1 MNRDVKL
8 LNQYRDLFIIWT
20 LREIKIRYKQ
30 SILGGAWAI
39 LQPLSLMLIFT
50 VVFSF
55 FVQIPTDGIP
65 YPLFAYAGLLPWSFL
80 MTGINFG
87 VPSLVN
93 NMSLLTKIYFP
104 REVLPVAAVCG
115 TVVDFMIGFIFYL
128 ILLTIY
134 GSHISIMYLWVPII
148 LLAEIILVIGLV
160 LMFSAMNVF
169 FRDIRFIV
177 PLFVQL
183 WFYASPVIY
192 PMSIVPEWLQPF
204 YALNP
209 MVGILDSFRRVM
221 LLNQAPSIPLLSY
234 SFLLG
239 LVISVIAYIYFKRV
253 EWKFADAI

>member
-1 MNRDVKL
+1 
-8 LNQYRDLFIIWT
+8 
-20 LREIKIRYKQ
+20 
-30 SILGGAWAI
+30 
-39 LQPLSLMLIFT
+39 
-50 VVFSF
+50 
-55 FVQIPTDGIP
+55 
-65 YPLFAYAGLLPWSFL
+65 
-80 MTGINFG
+80 
-87 VPSLVN
+87 
-93 NMSLLTKIYFP
+93 
-104 REVLPVAAVCG
+104 
-115 TVVDFMIGFIFYL
+115 
-128 ILLTIY
+128 
-134 GSHISIMYLWVPII
+134 
-148 LLAEIILVIGLV
+148 
-160 LMFSAMNVF
+160 MNVF